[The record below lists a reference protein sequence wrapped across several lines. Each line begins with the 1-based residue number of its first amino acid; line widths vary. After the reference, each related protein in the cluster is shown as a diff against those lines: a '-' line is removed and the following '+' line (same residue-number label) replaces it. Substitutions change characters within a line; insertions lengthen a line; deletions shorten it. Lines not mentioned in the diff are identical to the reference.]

1 MHNKDHD
8 LPGLN
13 SNISLYKI
21 FILKLEVKFFYIL
34 CFLIFIQNIFILLL
48 SSVPPISRDA
58 LIHHLALPKMY
69 LLHGGIYEIPSM
81 HFSYFPM
88 NLDLLYLLPLYFK
101 FDIGAKYVHFVFAL
115 LTAGLIYRYLKD
127 PLGRIYGMIG
137 TLLFLT
143 IPIIVK
149 LSVTVYVDLGLIFF
163 SCASLYFFLKWH
175 DSQFQIRYLIYCGI
189 ACGLALGTKYN
200 GLILLLIMAAFI
212 SFAYSRKMNGSVVK
226 STTLG
231 RNIHSLKGLLWGG
244 AFVSIAL
251 IIFSPWMARNLI
263 WKNNP
268 IYPLYNN
275 VFNSP
280 ASVVQSSVQQ
290 VESEPQNAFW
300 MRRHVYNESFMQTV
314 FIPIRAFFQ
323 GQDDN
328 PKYFDGKLNPFL
340 LLLPLFSFI
349 RVRDKQLAALQ
360 SHRNIFAVFAIIFI
374 LFVLFQ
380 ADFRIRYMAPALPPL
395 VVLSVFGLK
404 NIAALLSQRKAAF
417 AGLLGQGVVFMLV
430 TVAFVYNINYLRHQ
444 FDYIQPFDYLSGKV
458 DRNTY
463 VSRYR
468 LEQPVIVE
476 ANKILPKDAQ
486 VLCLSI
492 GDRTYYV
499 ERSVHLAE
507 DFYDRKDG
515 GYTEDDLLRKLSRYG
530 TTHII
535 FHRDGYRNWVKTLKN
550 EEMSTFENVFRKYTK
565 VLYEK
570 NGVQLLE
577 LRHRG

>member
-1 MHNKDHD
+1 MHNKDHV
-8 LPGLN
+8 LQKLN
-13 SNISLYKI
+13 PSISLYKI
-21 FILKLEVKFFYIL
+21 INQKLEVKIFYIF
-34 CFLIFIQNIFILLL
+34 CFLIFTQIVFILLL
-48 SSVPPISRDA
+48 STVPPISRDG
-58 LIHHLALPKMY
+58 LIHHLAIPKMY
-69 LLHGGIYEIPSM
+69 LLHGGMYEIPSM

-101 FDIGAKYVHFVFAL
+101 YDIGAKYIHFLFAL
-115 LTAGLIYRYLKD
+115 MTAGLIYRYLKD
-127 PLGRIYGMIG
+127 ALSRVYGMIG
-137 TLLFLT
+137 ALLFLT

-163 SCASLYFFLKWH
+163 SWLCIYHFIKWQ
-175 DSQFQIRYLIYCGI
+175 DSHFDLRYLILTGI

-200 GLILLLIMAAFI
+200 ALILLLIMAAFI
-212 SFAYSRKMNGSVVK
+212 PLVYSHRQNASLPGNSPRA
-226 STTLG
+226 
-231 RNIHSLKGLLWGG
+231 RNINSCKGLLWGA
-244 AFVSIAL
+244 AFIAISL
-251 IIFSPWMARNLI
+251 LIFSPWMVRNKI

-275 VFNSP
+275 FFNPP
-280 ASVVQSSVQQ
+280 ASAVRSSVPQQ
-290 VESEPQNAFW
+290 ESEPQNAFW
-300 MRRHVYNESFMQTV
+300 VRRHVYNESFVQTV

-328 PKYFDGKLNPFL
+328 PKYFDGKLNPAL
-340 LLLPLFSFI
+340 LLLPLISFI
-349 RVRDKQLAALQ
+349 RIRDRQLKALRT
-360 SHRNIFAVFAIIFI
+360 HRNIFTVFAIIFT

-380 ADFRIRYMAPALPPL
+380 ADFRIRYMAPAIPPL

-404 NIAALLSQRKAAF
+404 NMVQHISQRAASFSKIIGWTTIILIMSAAF
-417 AGLLGQGVVFMLV
+417 F
-430 TVAFVYNINYLRHQ
+430 YNGNYIRQQ
-444 FDYIQPFDYLSGKV
+444 FDYIRPFDYLSGKV

-476 ANKILPKDAQ
+476 ANKILPQDAR

-499 ERSVHLAE
+499 DRSVHLSE
-507 DFYDRKDG
+507 DFYDKKDG
-515 GYTEDDLLRKLSRYG
+515 VYTEIDLLQKLTRYG

-535 FHRDGYRNWVKTLKN
+535 FHRDGYINWVRTLPE
-550 EEMSTFENVFRKYTK
+550 EEMNTFQTFFRKYTK
-565 VLYEK
+565 VLYEQ